1 MLRHIDGGVL
11 DFVPTG
17 AIPQESELPTI
28 VINPFWAFTTWQY
41 FKRGFVPSTVD
52 LEDSIIRGARHMA
65 ELLRTQAEEVKG
77 VRIIMKRTLCA
88 GGGQG
93 QAWKFGSN

>member
-1 MLRHIDGGVL
+1 M

-17 AIPQESELPTI
+17 AIPIESRLPTI

-41 FKRGFVPSTVD
+41 FKRGFVPSTID
-52 LEDSIIRGARHMA
+52 LEDSIIRGARHMV

-77 VRIIMKRTLCA
+77 VRIIYKETPRA
-88 GGGQG
+88 GGGQD
-93 QAWKFGSN
+93 QAWNFGMN